1 MSTLKIGALTISIA
15 VAVLVENAQAQAVG
29 RPLSEADI
37 AMWDI
42 SVAPD
47 GANLP
52 AGTGSVAQ
60 GAELYQHACAFC
72 HGETGIEGPADRLV
86 GGFGS
91 LTSDAPVKTVGSFWP
106 YATTTFDYIR
116 RAMPYYAPG
125 SLSDD
130 ETYAIT
136 AYLLHLNGLLPE
148 DATLDATG
156 LLSVT
161 MSNADGF
168 VTHMPPQN

>member
-15 VAVLVENAQAQAVG
+15 VAVLVEQAQAQAVG

-37 AMWDI
+37 ANWDI

-52 AGTGSVAQ
+52 AGEGSVAQ
-60 GAELYQHACAFC
+60 GAKLYQHACAFC
-72 HGETGIEGPADRLV
+72 HGDTGTEGPADRLV
-86 GGFGS
+86 GGFGT
-91 LTSDAPVKTVGSFWP
+91 LTSAAPVKTVGSFWP
-106 YATTTFDYIR
+106 YATTVFDYIR

-136 AYLLHLNGLLPE
+136 AYLLHLNGLLPD
-148 DATLDATG
+148 DATLDAAG

-161 MSNADGF
+161 MPNADGF
-168 VTHMPPQN
+168 VTHTPPQN